1 MEGFRR
7 NFLVYQEK
15 KLLKSPA
22 AQQMMTVLRAEKD
35 IWLRI
40 DLLEGQSSSIA
51 QMLAKAI
58 WEQNEAAFAEY
69 SKRLAANRGRV
80 EELLWVLG
88 EKTTTSAAGQ
98 SVLDLQV
105 ASKKNNT
112 VMPVREVIEKLRAG
126 ELKMDDLSAHTQT
139 MVRKGALEM
148 KNANRA

>member
-1 MEGFRR
+1 MEGLRR

-15 KLLKSPA
+15 KLLKPPA
-22 AQQMMTVLRAEKD
+22 AQEMMTVLRAEKD
-35 IWLRI
+35 IRLRI

-58 WEQNEAAFAEY
+58 WEHNEAAFAEY
-69 SKRLAANRGRV
+69 AKRLAVNRGRI

-88 EKTTTSAAGQ
+88 EKTAAAAGQ

-105 ASKKNNT
+105 ASENSNS
-112 VMPVREVIEKLRAG
+112 VLPVREVIEKLRAG
-126 ELKMDDLSAHTQT
+126 ELKMDDLSAQTQT

-148 KNANRA
+148 KNANRG

>member
-1 MEGFRR
+1 
-7 NFLVYQEK
+7 
-15 KLLKSPA
+15 
-22 AQQMMTVLRAEKD
+22 MMTVLRAEKD
-35 IWLRI
+35 IRLRI

-58 WEQNEAAFAEY
+58 WEHNEAAFAEY
-69 SKRLAANRGRV
+69 AKRLAANRGRV

-88 EKTTTSAAGQ
+88 ERTTAASGQ

-105 ASKKNNT
+105 ASKNNNSIL
-112 VMPVREVIEKLRAG
+112 PVREVIEKLRAG

-148 KNANRA
+148 KNANRG

>member
-1 MEGFRR
+1 
-7 NFLVYQEK
+7 
-15 KLLKSPA
+15 
-22 AQQMMTVLRAEKD
+22 MMTVLRAEKD
-35 IWLRI
+35 IRLRI

-58 WEQNEAAFAEY
+58 WEHNEAAFAEY

-88 EKTTTSAAGQ
+88 EKTTTAAGQ

-105 ASKKNNT
+105 ASKKKKNNNS

-126 ELKMDDLSAHTQT
+126 ELRMDDLSAHTQT
-139 MVRKGALEM
+139 MVRKAALEM
-148 KNANRA
+148 KNANRD